1 MIVLLAKV
9 GPNGT
14 YLHDFTCIW
23 LLCNYFDSCIKTC
36 VFSEAMLHHA
46 TLFLARLALTRTCWE
61 FPWLGSSPQL
71 FERSARNG
79 KMQGNPL
86 ILQQEW
92 RLQNSS
98 KRNRH
103 NSTRTIPQ
111 CQIME
116 WERRHA
122 RVHTHLY
129 CKPKRAQVQT
139 PKTPMCQKCLRAMT
153 CHDSWYIT
161 IFAEIRSWSLWSCLT
176 LLALRGSPWQSLH
189 RITPRLR
196 AVTSRRPPVMSR
208 VMFAFPPRISANQI
222 WQWVIPFKME
232 VLMENHRWW

>member
-1 MIVLLAKV
+1 MYLLDCSVITSIVASRPV
-9 GPNGT
+9 
-14 YLHDFTCIW
+14 C
-23 LLCNYFDSCIKTC
+23 
-36 VFSEAMLHHA
+36 FSEAMLHHA
-46 TLFLARLALTRTCWE
+46 TLFLPRLSLTRTCWE

-71 FERSARNG
+71 FERSARDR

-111 CQIME
+111 CKIME
-116 WERRHA
+116 RERHA

-153 CHDSWYIT
+153 CHNFCCWDQVMEFVKLFDPT
-161 IFAEIRSWSLWSCLT
+161 RFARVTMTKSPQDYAKAESSHFPSSSCDVTCHVCLPTANIRKSNMAMGNPL
-176 LLALRGSPWQSLH
+176 
-189 RITPRLR
+189 
-196 AVTSRRPPVMSR
+196 
-208 VMFAFPPRISANQI
+208 
-222 WQWVIPFKME
+222 
-232 VLMENHRWW
+232 